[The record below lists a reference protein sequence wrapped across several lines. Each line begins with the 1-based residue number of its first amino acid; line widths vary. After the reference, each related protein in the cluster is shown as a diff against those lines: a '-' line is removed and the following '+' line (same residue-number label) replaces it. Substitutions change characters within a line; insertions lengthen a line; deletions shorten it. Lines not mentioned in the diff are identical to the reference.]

1 MEESIKTDI
10 IVDYVGGSFENN
22 YLKTNTE
29 PLKYGYTNFGIA
41 PSFVM
46 QKEDWTLNIGA
57 VFYSLDNE
65 NSNKLYV
72 YPKFNAS
79 YKVVGT

>member
-22 YLKTNTE
+22 YLKTNTQ

-41 PSFVM
+41 LV
-46 QKEDWTLNIGA
+46 L
-57 VFYSLDNE
+57 
-65 NSNKLYV
+65 
-72 YPKFNAS
+72 
-79 YKVVGT
+79 

>member
-1 MEESIKTDI
+1 MI
-10 IVDYVGGSFENN
+10 GGSFENN

-46 QKEDWTLNIGA
+46 QKRR
-57 VFYSLDNE
+57 LDLE
-65 NSNKLYV
+65 YRCCSIL
-72 YPKFNAS
+72 
-79 YKVVGT
+79 